1 MRRDRRDK
9 VDKRT
14 VFLFFEGWPLLIVRP
29 KGKKTD
35 FLNPKPLLYHSQG
48 WHRSPSFILF
58 LDIVRVISSFFLPRE
73 ELFLESIMNTTTNT
87 TMNTTTLSS
96 SSSSSSQQ
104 HTKSSME
111 YTQHMFAGAFAGTM
125 EHTVMFPVDTV
136 KTRMQLVAAAS
147 SSSSS
152 ASLSSSLTSSSS
164 STSSSINMIKSTIP
178 NAIRSI
184 LKTDGVK
191 GLYRGVVAGGLG
203 AGPAHAVYFAT
214 YEYGKKMFRLNP
226 IGSSSSS
233 SSSSSAYG
241 EFVADASA
249 GALATIVGDAVQT
262 PLDTVKQR
270 MQMQLGGNCPSE
282 VKAMSGE
289 GIGGGSSSSRISMNS
304 ISSSSSNTTGPAA
317 TRKFKSAF
325 DALRTIVRNEGAH
338 VLYRSYPTTLIM
350 NVPFTAIHVG
360 LYESAKRA
368 LKIEEE
374 DEGFRTQFLAGGF
387 AGGIAGF
394 LTTPMDVV
402 KTRMQT
408 HCEVALGCD
417 VSKTVETATANQT
430 CAVRGDPKLCVSTT
444 TSSTPTPTAP
454 PLSSSS
460 RSVYASANAFKV
472 ARHVAER
479 EGAKALFS
487 GATARV
493 LFHVP
498 AAAICWTAYE
508 FMKRNLGIE
517 VDPSSAH

>member
-1 MRRDRRDK
+1 
-9 VDKRT
+9 
-14 VFLFFEGWPLLIVRP
+14 
-29 KGKKTD
+29 
-35 FLNPKPLLYHSQG
+35 
-48 WHRSPSFILF
+48 
-58 LDIVRVISSFFLPRE
+58 
-73 ELFLESIMNTTTNT
+73 MNTTTNT
-87 TMNTTTLSS
+87 TMNTTL
-96 SSSSSSQQ
+96 SSSSQQ
-104 HTKSSME
+104 KSSME

-147 SSSSS
+147 SSSSASS
-152 ASLSSSLTSSSS
+152 ASLTSS

-226 IGSSSSS
+226 IGSS

-454 PLSSSS
+454 PPSSSS

>member
-1 MRRDRRDK
+1 MD
-9 VDKRT
+9 
-14 VFLFFEGWPLLIVRP
+14 
-29 KGKKTD
+29 
-35 FLNPKPLLYHSQG
+35 
-48 WHRSPSFILF
+48 RSPSFILF

-73 ELFLESIMNTTTNT
+73 ELFLESMNTTNTT

-96 SSSSSSQQ
+96 SLSSQQ
-104 HTKSSME
+104 QTKSSME

-147 SSSSS
+147 SSSS
-152 ASLSSSLTSSSS
+152 ASSSSLTSSSS
-164 STSSSINMIKSTIP
+164 STSSINMIKSTIP

-233 SSSSSAYG
+233 AYG

-289 GIGGGSSSSRISMNS
+289 GIGGGSSSSRMSSSS

>member
-1 MRRDRRDK
+1 MLKRGEKKAEEEEKRWKPFDRSIAVIHSFPTSRESN
-9 VDKRT
+9 
-14 VFLFFEGWPLLIVRP
+14 LF
-29 KGKKTD
+29 
-35 FLNPKPLLYHSQG
+35 
-48 WHRSPSFILF
+48 RS
-58 LDIVRVISSFFLPRE
+58 R
-73 ELFLESIMNTTTNT
+73 ELFLSLDSMNTTTNT
-87 TMNTTTLSS
+87 TMNTTLSP
-96 SSSSSSQQ
+96 SSSQQ
-104 HTKSSME
+104 KSSME

-152 ASLSSSLTSSSS
+152 SASLTSSS
-164 STSSSINMIKSTIP
+164 TTSSINMIKSTIP

-226 IGSSSSS
+226 IGSS

-444 TSSTPTPTAP
+444 TSSTLTPTAP
-454 PLSSSS
+454 PPSSSS

>member
-1 MRRDRRDK
+1 
-9 VDKRT
+9 
-14 VFLFFEGWPLLIVRP
+14 
-29 KGKKTD
+29 
-35 FLNPKPLLYHSQG
+35 
-48 WHRSPSFILF
+48 
-58 LDIVRVISSFFLPRE
+58 
-73 ELFLESIMNTTTNT
+73 MNTTTTTNAVSANT
-87 TMNTTTLSS
+87 TATLSTK
-96 SSSSSSQQ
+96 QQ
-104 HTKSSME
+104 KSSME

-136 KTRMQLVAAAS
+136 KTRMQLVAAA

-226 IGSSSSS
+226 IGSSSS

>member
-1 MRRDRRDK
+1 
-9 VDKRT
+9 
-14 VFLFFEGWPLLIVRP
+14 
-29 KGKKTD
+29 
-35 FLNPKPLLYHSQG
+35 
-48 WHRSPSFILF
+48 
-58 LDIVRVISSFFLPRE
+58 
-73 ELFLESIMNTTTNT
+73 
-87 TMNTTTLSS
+87 
-96 SSSSSSQQ
+96 
-104 HTKSSME
+104 ME

-152 ASLSSSLTSSSS
+152 SSLTSSSS
-164 STSSSINMIKSTIP
+164 SMNMIKSTIP

-233 SSSSSAYG
+233 SSAYG

-289 GIGGGSSSSRISMNS
+289 GIGGGGSSSSRMSSGS
-304 ISSSSSNTTGPAA
+304 ISSSSSNITGPPA

-430 CAVRGDPKLCVSTT
+430 CAVRGDPTLCVATT
-444 TSSTPTPTAP
+444 TSSTPMPTAP
-454 PLSSSS
+454 SLSSS